1 MKRLNEQGTYS
12 LFHKILSNFNF
23 AGHELRIRK
32 RTGGEHREIALRR
45 CRQVLQSCLRG
56 PLQR

>member
-1 MKRLNEQGTYS
+1 MKRLNRQEIHS
-12 LFHKILSNFNF
+12 LFHKIFSNLNF